1 MKINRLTGKDIFT
14 IFDLVKVLSK
24 FDQDAEVKF
33 GIITEQCKSFSQ
45 NDNFIFQLYYNSR
58 ENDDIGK
65 YEFHILTDTDKK

>member
-14 IFDLVKVLSK
+14 ISELVKVLSK

-33 GIITEQCKSFSQ
+33 GIITEQCKSFRQ
-45 NDNFIFQLYYNSR
+45 NDNLIFQLYYNSR